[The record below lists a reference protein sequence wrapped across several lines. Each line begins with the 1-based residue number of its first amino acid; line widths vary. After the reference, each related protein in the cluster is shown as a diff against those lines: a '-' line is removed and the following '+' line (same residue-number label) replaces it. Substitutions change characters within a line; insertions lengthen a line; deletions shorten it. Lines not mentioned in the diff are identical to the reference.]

1 MPPINNR
8 GTYKYVVR
16 GWAVDSGVFAVS
28 YYGRVVKSMIR
39 MIASRRIF
47 GDGLR
52 VSGKKKGK
60 ERKGRKIVVL
70 CSIGSLVC
78 R

>member
-1 MPPINNR
+1 MSPINNW

-52 VSGKKKGK
+52 VSGKKEGKGK
-60 ERKGRKIVVL
+60 EEK
-70 CSIGSLVC
+70 SLFYVAEA